1 MVDESFTVV
10 IPARYAST
18 RLPAKPLIDLHGK
31 PMIQRVAE
39 RALDSDAKMVIVA
52 TDDVRVANAVQS
64 NEVRVVLT
72 GGDHQSGTDRVWE
85 VVSNLDLGPDEIIV
99 NVQGDEPLIP
109 PDLINQAARL
119 LTGNSNFGVGTLCE
133 PIHDIQVVL
142 NPNVVKV
149 VRSKSGQALYFSRAP
164 IPWERGR
171 FGTSEESSGEVGDW
185 YRHLGIY
192 SYRRSVL
199 ARFVN
204 LPVSSLEKLESLEQL
219 RLLENDIPIQIAES
233 LVTMP
238 GGVDTPA
245 DVEKVRR
252 HLENC
257 ES

>member
-1 MVDESFTVV
+1 MGDKSFTVV

-31 PMIQRVAE
+31 TMIQRVAE
-39 RALDSDAKMVIVA
+39 RALESDAKMVIVA

-64 NEVRVVLT
+64 NRVRVVMT
-72 GGDHQSGTDRVWE
+72 GEDHQSGTDRIWE
-85 VVSNLDLGPDEIIV
+85 AVADLALGPDEVIV

-109 PDLINQAARL
+109 PDVINQAAGL
-119 LTGNSNFGVGTLCE
+119 LTGNSEIGVGTLCE
-133 PIHDIQVVL
+133 PIHDIQDVL
-142 NPNVVKV
+142 NPNIVKV
-149 VRSKSGQALYFSRAP
+149 VKSGTGQALYFSRAP

-171 FGTSEESSGEVGDW
+171 FGTNDESSGEVGDW

-204 LPVSSLEKLESLEQL
+204 LPVSRLEKLESLEQL

-233 LVTMP
+233 LVAMP
-238 GGVDTPA
+238 GGVDTPE
-245 DVEKVRR
+245 DVKRVRR
-252 HLENC
+252 HLENS
-257 ES
+257 EN